1 MKTFLKK
8 FYLRDIIFAAGSS
21 MCRLLPRRKEVARM
35 EIFDWIELICSVG
48 TLIFAALTYFD
59 NYK

>member
-1 MKTFLKK
+1 
-8 FYLRDIIFAAGSS
+8 

-35 EIFDWIELICSVG
+35 DIRDWVDIICQVG

-59 NYK
+59 NHK